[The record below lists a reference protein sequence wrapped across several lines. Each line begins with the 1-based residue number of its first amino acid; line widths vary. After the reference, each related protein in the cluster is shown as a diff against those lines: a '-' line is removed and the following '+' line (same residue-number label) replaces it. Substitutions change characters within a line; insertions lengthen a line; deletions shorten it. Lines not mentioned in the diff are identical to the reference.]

1 MLVHRSPDHKAIAHN
16 NFWGILDGKTV
27 PKLAEQRRPTQTR
40 LAALLPS
47 YHVIPV

>member
-27 PKLAEQRRPTQTR
+27 PKLAKQRRPTQTR

-47 YHVIPV
+47 NDAPI